1 MITKSKYAGGRRVS
15 LLIDN
20 LSGEAP
26 TDGNP
31 VFGVRSGRSL
41 PAAHPLTCLH
51 IKDHHPVMARSKKFM
66 CLMLA
71 LLSAQVPSPS
81 RSNTPP
87 PIYPHDYDGPYIVCR
102 PGIAVP
108 VKAGERLHNVDSTD
122 MLYFSEGELV
132 IDTFTEDPECD
143 ADIVHFRG
151 TSDVPD
157 LGLVTRYELTSRK
170 FGYRAIGYVYDTGKP
185 YFTGHYRVLFRSPQ
199 FTGSDLDKALLT
211 RAVSGEGAIA
221 MCPQRGD

>member
-1 MITKSKYAGGRRVS
+1 M
-15 LLIDN
+15 
-20 LSGEAP
+20 
-26 TDGNP
+26 
-31 VFGVRSGRSL
+31 
-41 PAAHPLTCLH
+41 
-51 IKDHHPVMARSKKFM
+51 MARSKKFM

-71 LLSAQVPSPS
+71 MLSAQVPSPS

-108 VKAGERLHNVDSTD
+108 VKAGERLHNVGSTD
-122 MLYFSEGELV
+122 MLYISEGELV
-132 IDTFTEDPECD
+132 IDTFTEDPERD

-151 TSDVPD
+151 TSDVPG
-157 LGLVTRYELTSRK
+157 LGLVTRYELTSRNSD
-170 FGYRAIGYVYDTGKP
+170 YRAIGYVYDTGKP

-199 FTGSDLDKALLT
+199 FTGSDSDKALLT

-221 MCPQRGD
+221 MCPRRGD